1 MSTIPKTIV
10 LELQVYQD
18 NDELILSHGSLGGLL
33 NFKYSSESLA
43 NIQLEAIRLDKSKT
57 PLESVIDD
65 TVTLVDLTSQLREA
79 LRELRKNS

>member
-1 MSTIPKTIV
+1 VSTIPKKIT
-10 LELQVYQD
+10 LELDVVD
-18 NDELILSHGSLGGLL
+18 GIDELTLSHPSLKGYLYL
-33 NFKYSSESLA
+33 TYSSESLA

>member
-1 MSTIPKTIV
+1 VSDLPKTIV

-18 NDELILSHGSLGGLL
+18 NDELILSHGSLGGFL

>member
-33 NFKYSSESLA
+33 KFKYSSESLA

>member
-1 MSTIPKTIV
+1 MSDLPKTIV

-18 NDELILSHGSLGGLL
+18 NDELILSHEHLKGVLS
-33 NFKYSSESLA
+33 FKFSSQALA
-43 NIQLEAIRLDKSKT
+43 IIQLEAIRLDKSKT